1 MRDSHF
7 KSVSTSQ
14 NCSLVPLVKVGHL
27 SAMRGQQKPTNL
39 SFVCS
44 LFENY
49 TFLVYNLSL
58 TFSSFLH
65 SAPNAFP
72 FTFLRLKNEQQIF
85 NKQLSTAN
93 AKLAS
98 FQIVMI
104 GCQIWTIHSTLDH
117 PECLPPWRLP
127 CLPFPSKPASMSRFD
142 RDFSLFVVFP
152 HPPKHLFPPQVLFFS
167 IRTLLFFCCC
177 KKQPPFDQNLSPAFP
192 SYVINHAQ
200 VWSG

>member
-1 MRDSHF
+1 MSLSRCAWPTRPWWTRPSASCPSKSASTTPPSSPSLAALVRDSHF

-44 LFENY
+44 LFENC

-65 SAPNAFP
+65 SVPNAFP
-72 FTFLRLKNEQQIF
+72 FTFLRLKNEQKIF

-104 GCQIWTIHSTLDH
+104 GFQI
-117 PECLPPWRLP
+117 
-127 CLPFPSKPASMSRFD
+127 
-142 RDFSLFVVFP
+142 
-152 HPPKHLFPPQVLFFS
+152 
-167 IRTLLFFCCC
+167 
-177 KKQPPFDQNLSPAFP
+177 
-192 SYVINHAQ
+192 
-200 VWSG
+200 